1 MQLKKFCQIGL
12 VLLLMA
18 ILASGCGTWGSLK
31 KWAGY
36 PNREE
41 DEEAA
46 PPEAQQETVMI
57 DGKPY
62 VRSKNPYWLT
72 YPDQPEYLYVQKGK
86 EFTSMQD
93 YLIKSLAQAIGR
105 EKAKSQGKTVPPDKI
120 QELVRAEVDR
130 IMKEQGLA
138 GFVSRTHGAAGMT
151 VVGRSV
157 AVIPDLDT
165 PSSYEGLNRTL
176 AMALGAS
183 LGQTKDLKVSTPDQV
198 QEARRK
204 AGVAGKLTLS
214 NNIRALG
221 DALGVQGIVL
231 TGVVPPQSGGEGAL
245 VLQVFDTFT
254 GLKEDAVV
262 APGGAGG
269 IKPETVTK
277 FAQKNYLRMAGDL
290 LKIAWFGRVDF
301 VKDGK
306 LYLNLGES
314 AGLKVGD
321 RLRVVQPGKEVVN
334 PQTHAILG
342 YTADVPQGEVK
353 VTELLGKSAAVAEP
367 VSGGPFK
374 ANDKVKAVK

>member
-1 MQLKKFCQIGL
+1 MQLKKLCRLG
-12 VLLLMA
+12 LLLFLAA
-18 ILASGCGTWGSLK
+18 ILASGCGTWSSVK
-31 KWAGY
+31 HWAGY
-36 PNREE
+36 TTS
-41 DEEAA
+41 DEEEETT

-72 YPDQPEYLYVQKGK
+72 YPEQPEYIYVQKGK
-86 EFTSMQD
+86 EFHGLQD
-93 YLIKSLAQAIGR
+93 YLIKALAEAIGK
-105 EKAKSQGKTVPPDKI
+105 EKAKSQGRTIPPDKL

-138 GFVSRTHGAAGMT
+138 GFVSRTPGAAAMT

-176 AMALGAS
+176 AMALGSS

-204 AGVAGKLTLS
+204 AGVVGKLTLS
-214 NNIRALG
+214 NNIKALG
-221 DALGVQGIVL
+221 DVLGVQGIVL
-231 TGVVPPQSGGEGAL
+231 TGVVPPQSGSEGAL

-262 APGGAGG
+262 APAGAGG
-269 IKPETVTK
+269 IKPENVTK
-277 FAQKNYLRMAGDL
+277 FARDNSLRMAGDL
-290 LKIAWFGRVDF
+290 LKITWFGRVDF
-301 VKDGK
+301 VKEGK

-334 PQTHAILG
+334 PQTHSILG

-353 VTELLGKSAAVAEP
+353 VTELLGKSAAVATP

-374 ANDKVKAVK
+374 ANDKVKAAK